1 MITSPANP
9 QVKYVRRLQADR
21 RFRANERAFVVE
33 GTRWMREL
41 VAAGIKPRAL
51 FATAAWMESNEG
63 RALLAALGAAVPV
76 SDAIMAAMS
85 DTDTAPGVLAVL
97 PITPRP
103 WPEAPTLLV
112 ILDAVGNPGNLGTIL
127 RAASAAGADGV
138 LLGPGCVDPWN
149 PKVVRGSMG
158 ALLRLP
164 VRSASWPEIG
174 EEVEQEVAGLDVWLA
189 TASRAMAPAPL
200 AYTAVDW
207 RRPSAILIG
216 GEAHGAGAA
225 AEKLAGGRVTIPMR
239 DATESLNAALA
250 AGIIL
255 FEAARQR
262 GEEGRGEREKG
273 RSVGQ

>member
-1 MITSPANP
+1 MITSLANP
-9 QVKYVRRLQADR
+9 QVKYVRRLQSDR
-21 RFRANERAFVVE
+21 RFRARERAFAVE

-41 VAAGIKPRAL
+41 IAAGITPHSL
-51 FATAAWMESNEG
+51 FATAAWLESNEG
-63 RALLAALGAAVPV
+63 RGLSAALGAAVPV
-76 SDAIMAAMS
+76 TDEVMAAMS

-97 PITPRP
+97 PIAPRP
-103 WPEAPTLLV
+103 WPHAPTLPV

-127 RAASAAGADGV
+127 RAASAAGAGGV

-149 PKVVRGSMG
+149 PKVARGSMG

-164 VRSASWPEIG
+164 VRSASWEEIG
-174 EEVEQEVAGLDVWLA
+174 EEIGGLDVWLA
-189 TASRAMAPAPL
+189 AATGGE
-200 AYTAVDW
+200 AYAAVDW

-225 AEKLAGGRVTIPMR
+225 AQALATGRVTIPMR

-262 GEEGRGEREKG
+262 GD
-273 RSVGQ
+273 

>member
-1 MITSPANP
+1 MITSRTNS

-21 RFRANERAFVVE
+21 RFRHDEAAFVVE

-41 VAAGIKPRAL
+41 AAGRTMPRAL
-51 FATAAWMESNEG
+51 YATAAWAASDEG
-63 RALLAALGAAVPV
+63 GALRAALDAEAVLV
-76 SDAIMAAMS
+76 SDEVMAAMS
-85 DTDTAPGVLAVL
+85 DTETAPGALAVL
-97 PITPRP
+97 PIVPRP
-103 WPEAPTLLV
+103 WPDAPGLVV

-127 RAASAAGADGV
+127 RAAAAAGADGV
-138 LLGPGCVDPWN
+138 LLGPGCVDPYN
-149 PKVVRGSMG
+149 PKVARGSMG

-164 VRSASWPEIG
+164 VRAATWSEIG
-174 EEVEQEVAGLDVWLA
+174 EEIAPMAAGSAVWLA
-189 TASRAMAPAPL
+189 AARDGV

-225 AEKLAGGRVTIPMR
+225 AERLATGRVTIPMR

-250 AGIIL
+250 AGILL

-262 GEEGRGEREKG
+262 E
-273 RSVGQ
+273 SL

>member
-1 MITSPANP
+1 MITSLANP
-9 QVKYVRRLQADR
+9 QVKYVRRLQSDR

-33 GTRWMREL
+33 GTRWMRDL
-41 VAAGIKPRAL
+41 AAARAVPRAL
-51 FATAAWMESNEG
+51 YATAAWLESNEG
-63 RALLAALGAAVPV
+63 RGLSATLGAAVAV
-76 SDAIMAAMS
+76 SDEVMAAMS
-85 DTDTAPGVLAVL
+85 DTETAPGVLAVL
-97 PITPRP
+97 PIVPRP
-103 WPEAPTLLV
+103 WPDAPALVV

-127 RAASAAGADGV
+127 RAAGAAGADGV
-138 LLGPGCVDPWN
+138 LLGPGCVDAYN

-164 VRSASWPEIG
+164 VRAASWAEIDALT
-174 EEVEQEVAGLDVWLA
+174 AGLDVWLA
-189 TASRAMAPAPL
+189 AADGAT

-225 AEKLAGGRVTIPMR
+225 AGQLATGRVTIPMH

-262 GEEGRGEREKG
+262 GEREKG
-273 RSVGQ
+273 

>member
-9 QVKYVRRLQADR
+9 QVKYVRRLQTDR
-21 RFRANERAFVVE
+21 RFRARERAFVVE

-41 VAAGIKPRAL
+41 AAAQLTPRAL
-51 FATAAWMESNEG
+51 FATAAWLESNEG
-63 RALLAALGAAVPV
+63 RALTAALGPPVPV
-76 SDAIMAAMS
+76 TDAIMTAMS

-97 PITPRP
+97 PIDPRP
-103 WPEAPTLLV
+103 WPAAPTLLV

-127 RAASAAGADGV
+127 RAAAAAGADGV
-138 LLGPGCVDPWN
+138 LLGPGCVDPYN
-149 PKVVRGSMG
+149 PKVARGSMG

-164 VRSASWPEIG
+164 VRSGSWEEIG
-174 EEVEQEVAGLDVWLA
+174 EEIGADIAEPAVWLA
-189 TASRAMAPAPL
+189 AATGGTP
-200 AYTAVDW
+200 YTAIDW

-225 AEKLAGGRVTIPMR
+225 AERLATGRVTIPMR

-262 GEEGRGEREKG
+262 EGEN
-273 RSVGQ
+273 

>member
-1 MITSPANP
+1 MITSTANP
-9 QVKYVRRLQADR
+9 QVKYVRRLQAER
-21 RFRANERAFVVE
+21 RFRARERAYVVE
-33 GTRWMREL
+33 GARWMREL
-41 VAAGIKPRAL
+41 VAAQLTPRAL
-51 FATAAWMESNEG
+51 FATTAWLESNEG
-63 RALLAALGAAVPV
+63 RALPAALGAAVPV

-85 DTDTAPGVLAVL
+85 DTETAPGVLAVL
-97 PITPRP
+97 PIDPRP
-103 WPEAPTLLV
+103 WPHAPTLLV

-149 PKVVRGSMG
+149 PKAVRGSMG

-164 VRSASWPEIG
+164 LRSASWEEIG
-174 EEVEQEVAGLDVWLA
+174 EEIGAETGEESGGSAAGLDVWLA
-189 TASRAMAPAPL
+189 AATGGE
-200 AYTAVDW
+200 AYTTVDW

-225 AEKLAGGRVTIPMR
+225 AQALAGGRVTIPMR

-262 GEEGRGEREKG
+262 GK
-273 RSVGQ
+273 